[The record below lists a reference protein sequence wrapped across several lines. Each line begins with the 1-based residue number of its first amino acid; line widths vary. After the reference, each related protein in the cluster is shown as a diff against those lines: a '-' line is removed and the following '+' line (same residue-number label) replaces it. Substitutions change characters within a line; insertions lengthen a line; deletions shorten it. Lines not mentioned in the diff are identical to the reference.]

1 MKGRIPMNTSEADST
16 LARQSGTST
25 NDLQR
30 LTRTLEAARL
40 LQSTLNLHQLTTI
53 ILEMVRNEIPVERV
67 TFFVVDR
74 ARRTLCS
81 LVAQGVDG
89 GGIALP
95 MGMGIAGFAAATGE
109 PQDVL
114 DVYADCR
121 FDPEFDH
128 SLGYKTNDILAWPI
142 MDTNR
147 NVTGVIELLNR
158 MRPITAADHEFLGD
172 ISGFIA
178 LALENSVLHE
188 EIQQKVRME
197 TELAQ
202 LRERLVQMDRMVLVS
217 EVLSTLQ
224 NELAT
229 PLIAIETQIRQLRG
243 EWDATPNVIRHAD
256 IITTAAA
263 RSRQTVHG
271 FLDFVQKKKGARET
285 LDVGSLVQETMA
297 LRAFNWTADG
307 IVVESHLEDTPPVK
321 GNAAEIQHALMNLIK
336 NAEDAVS
343 ANQSKKRLTIRVH
356 PSRNLRKLQIEVED
370 NGSGVA
376 VQLYERI
383 FEPFFSTKHETVRSG
398 LGLTIAS
405 RIIQEHGGEIVFQS
419 TPGQGSVFTIELP
432 V

>member
-1 MKGRIPMNTSEADST
+1 METSETDIA
-16 LARQSGTST
+16 LAGQTGTSA
-25 NDLQR
+25 NNLQR

-40 LQSTLNLHQLTTI
+40 LQSTLNLQQLTSI
-53 ILEMVRNEIPVERV
+53 ILEIVRNEIPVDRV

-74 ARRTLCS
+74 GRQSVSS
-81 LVAQGVDG
+81 LVAQGVEG

-95 MGMGIAGFAAATGE
+95 MGMGIAGFAAASGE

-121 FDPEFDH
+121 FNPEFDR

-142 MDTNR
+142 FSQMDTNR
-147 NVTGVIELLNR
+147 SVTGVIELLNR
-158 MRPITAADHEFLGD
+158 KRPITPADHEFLGD

-188 EIQQKVRME
+188 EVQQKVRME
-197 TELAQ
+197 AELAQ

-217 EVLSTLQ
+217 EVLSTLER
-224 NELAT
+224 ELAT
-229 PLIAIETQIRQLRG
+229 PIVAIETQIALLRR
-243 EWDATPNVIRHAD
+243 EWDATPNVLGHAD
-256 IITTAAA
+256 IISAAAA
-263 RSRQTVHG
+263 RSRKTVHG
-271 FLDFVQKKKGARET
+271 FLEFIKQKKGARET
-285 LDVGSLVQETMA
+285 LNVGSLVQETLS
-297 LRAFNWTADG
+297 LRAFQWSADG
-307 IVVESHLEDTPPVK
+307 IVVESQLEESPAAR
-321 GNAAEIQHALMNLIK
+321 GNAAELQHALMNLIK

-343 ANQSKKRLTIRVH
+343 ANQGEKRLTIRVH
-356 PSRNLRKLQIEVED
+356 PTKNLRKVQIDVAD
-370 NGSGVA
+370 NGSGIA

-405 RIIQEHGGEIVFQS
+405 RIVQEHGGEIVFQS
-419 TPGQGSVFTIELP
+419 TPGEGSMFTIELP